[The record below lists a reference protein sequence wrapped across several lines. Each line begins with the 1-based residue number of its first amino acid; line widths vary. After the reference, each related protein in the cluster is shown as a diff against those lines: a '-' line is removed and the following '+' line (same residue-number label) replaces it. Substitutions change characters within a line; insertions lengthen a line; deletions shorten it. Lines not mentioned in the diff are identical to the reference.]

1 MTVSVGG
8 LALAGCPGTS
18 DSDPNNQTSTS
29 ITAGA
34 TSDGVSSTGMAES
47 EDDAIDPT
55 AIDTG
60 VADSTGEMNCGESN
74 FVLEAVPPNVMLVLD
89 RSGSMTDE
97 SWDGDANPGTPD
109 VTRWESLY
117 NVVESVLTSF
127 NAEINFG
134 AAFFPSQSAT
144 DQLGA
149 GGCATNATPE
159 VPVAA
164 MNGGNILGHPAMPVP
179 SATLDLMGATPATSG
194 IESALG
200 HLQTL
205 DPTVAR
211 FMILVTDGAANC
223 GSSSD
228 LADCPGLG
236 CELMENYDDRLPIV
250 VGQALAADDIPTFV
264 VGIDIRDE
272 LVGVGPD
279 GIEGTADD
287 DDGQVAA
294 NTFDRLN
301 DVAVA
306 GGRALPGD
314 AKFFNA
320 ANEVELQMALDEIA
334 GQVFSCT
341 VPLDEEPL
349 NPEFVTIEIGGE
361 TIDMVTDCATEDGW
375 VYSNP
380 DGPYDTI
387 ILCGAACDS
396 LGAAGTLDATFGCP
410 PPG

>member
-1 MTVSVGG
+1 MSLCVGA
-8 LALAGCPGTS
+8 LASAGCPSTS
-18 DSDPNNQTSTS
+18 DPDNNQTSTT
-29 ITAGA
+29 ITAGG
-34 TSDGVSSTGMAES
+34 TMGDGSSTGTP
-47 EDDAIDPT
+47 DDDDDGIDPT
-55 AIDTG
+55 AVDTAP
-60 VADSTGEMNCGESN
+60 ADSTGEMNCGESD
-74 FVLEAVPPNVMLVLD
+74 FVLEATPPNVMLVLD
-89 RSGSMTDE
+89 RSGSMTDQ
-97 SWDGDANPGTPD
+97 SWDGDGDPMTPD

-117 NVVESVLTSF
+117 NTVESVLTAF
-127 NAEINFG
+127 NTEINFG

-144 DQLGA
+144 DQLGVM
-149 GGCATNATPE
+149 GCTTNATPE
-159 VPVAA
+159 VTVAA
-164 MNGGNILGHPAMPVP
+164 ENGGNILAHPAMPVP

-205 DPTVAR
+205 DPSVER

-223 GSSSD
+223 SSD
-228 LADCPGLG
+228 SDLTDCPGLG
-236 CELMENYDDRLPIV
+236 CELMENYDERLPVV
-250 VGQALAADDIPTFV
+250 VGDAFMFDEIPTFV

-279 GIEGTADD
+279 GIEGTMDD

-294 NTFDRLN
+294 NTYDRLN
-301 DVAVA
+301 DVAIA

-334 GQVFSCT
+334 GQVFSCV

-361 TIDMVTDCATEDGW
+361 LIDPVTDCATEDGW

-380 DGPYDTI
+380 NGPYDAI
-387 ILCGAACDS
+387 ILCGAACDT